1 MATHK
6 QTNLGTELNSSFN
19 DDVHHYPDSTLWL
32 VTQEPVLNEFV
43 CYLKDKK
50 ERFLREGLGGQELVV
65 SRTQVDEVRRA
76 YTRMICKGEEKLH
89 RLCGLLSDQL
99 FHAEMQM
106 KSVVI
111 AQLPGTQQRLKMIQD
126 IQKSEVYSHTDL
138 DLGNWLLEKLRYH
151 GTQGWERPKLIANFV
166 EYQPLNRNP
175 YTINKMISRIK
186 AEEEIWSKVVD
197 EIFELDKLV
206 NQDKKLRE
214 LSYFIKDI
222 FGIKI
227 VVDDVA
233 CVQDIL
239 ETLEGLSWG
248 SETLALHGVSHE
260 PSTHKLSLV
269 EIKNHLGESQQKKSG
284 WQAIKAVYSWWNKT
298 FEIQVQT
305 LDVYLREQ
313 ELLTSESHAAF
324 KEKRERVRQ
333 EVADHLPLF
342 GFYLQLLRW
351 LFISPDAPPPEL
363 AGIHII
369 IKDR

>member
-1 MATHK
+1 MSIT
-6 QTNLGTELNSSFN
+6 FN
-19 DDVHHYPDSTLWL
+19 DDVHHYPESTLWL

-65 SRTQVDEVRRA
+65 SRAQLEDVRRA
-76 YTRMICKGEEKLH
+76 YTRMIFKGEEKLH
-89 RLCGLLSDQL
+89 RLCGLLSDDL
-99 FHAEMQM
+99 FAGHLQM

-111 AQLPGTQQRLKMIQD
+111 AQLPGTHQRLKLIQD
-126 IQKSEVYSHTDL
+126 LQKSEVYSRTDL
-138 DLGNWLLEKLRYH
+138 DLGNWLLEKLRYN
-151 GTQGWERPKLIANFV
+151 GSQGWERPKLIANFV
-166 EYQPLNRNP
+166 EYQPLDRNVHS
-175 YTINKMISRIK
+175 INKMISRIK

-227 VVDDVA
+227 VVDNVDCIQGVLQ
-233 CVQDIL
+233 VL
-239 ETLEGLSWG
+239 ENSAWD
-248 SETLALHGVSHE
+248 SETLALHGVAHE
-260 PSTHKLSLV
+260 PSTQRLSLIEV
-269 EIKNHLGESQQKKSG
+269 KNHLGESQQKQSG

-305 LDVYLREQ
+305 LDIYLREQ

-342 GFYLQLLRW
+342 GFYLKLLRW

-363 AGIHII
+363 EGIHII
-369 IKDR
+369 MKDI

>member
-1 MATHK
+1 
-6 QTNLGTELNSSFN
+6 LDISFH
-19 DDVHHYPDSTLWL
+19 DDVHRYPDSTLWL

-50 ERFLREGLGGQELVV
+50 DRFLREGLGGQELVV
-65 SRTQVDEVRRA
+65 SRSQLEDVRRA
-76 YTRMICKGEEKLH
+76 YHRMICKGEEKLH
-89 RLCGLLSDQL
+89 RLAGLLCDNL
-99 FHAEMQM
+99 LAADVQM

-111 AQLPGTQQRLKMIQD
+111 AQLPGTQQRLKLIQD
-126 IQKSEVYSHTDL
+126 IQKSEVYGRTDL
-138 DLGNWLLEKLRYH
+138 DLGNWLLEKLRYA
-151 GTQGWERPKLIANFV
+151 GPLGWERPKLIANFV
-166 EYQPLNRNP
+166 EYQPLCRNP
-175 YTINKMISRIK
+175 FGINKMISRIK
-186 AEEEIWSKVVD
+186 AEEQIWSKVVD

-227 VVDDVA
+227 VVDDIECIHAVLNA
-233 CVQDIL
+233 L
-239 ETLEGLSWG
+239 EAVSWG
-248 SETLALHGVSHE
+248 SETLALHGVAHE
-260 PSTHKLSLV
+260 PATQRLQRIEV
-269 EIKNHLGESQQKKSG
+269 KNHVGETQQKQSG

-333 EVADHLPLF
+333 EVADRLPLF

-351 LFISPDAPPPEL
+351 LFISPDATPPEL
-363 AGIHII
+363 EGIRILMR
-369 IKDR
+369 D